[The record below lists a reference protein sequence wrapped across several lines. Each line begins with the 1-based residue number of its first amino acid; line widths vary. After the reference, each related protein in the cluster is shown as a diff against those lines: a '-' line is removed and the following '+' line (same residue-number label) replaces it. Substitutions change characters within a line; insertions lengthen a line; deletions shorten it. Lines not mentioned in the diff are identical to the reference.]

1 MHFVCPALCQ
11 EELRKEK
18 REREEMEQDKDAKIA
33 DLQNRLDNMETHYEK
48 ILHVSSNTNQVK

>member
-33 DLQNRLDNMETHYEK
+33 DLQHRLDNMETHYEK
-48 ILHVSSNTNQVK
+48 ILHVSSNINQVK